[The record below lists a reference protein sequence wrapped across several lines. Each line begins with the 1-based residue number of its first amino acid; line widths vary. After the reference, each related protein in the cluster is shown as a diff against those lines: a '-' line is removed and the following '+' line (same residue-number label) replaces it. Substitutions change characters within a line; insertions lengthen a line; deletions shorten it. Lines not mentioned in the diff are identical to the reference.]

1 VLTLIRALADA
12 HTPASI
18 AQALVGAMPGLLQL
32 KLTVGGTA
40 WTLGPKETLKS
51 APAAAVESPADL
63 LPAHSRRPEA
73 IAARQAGAARLWTF
87 CPTPGSSLALALA
100 SRSTTSDATLVALV
114 SLALRHVEVVARVAE
129 LSRRAQRD
137 TTQLQQALAEVT
149 LPPGLV
155 AAGPAMRAVLFDLVP
170 LVARQP
176 TTVLLRG
183 ETGTGKEVIARRIH
197 AASNRANRPFLKVNC
212 GALPEQLVESALF
225 GHERGA
231 FTGANSRHLGLF
243 ERADGGTL
251 LLDEVAE
258 LPLAAQVKLLRVLQD
273 GDFERVG
280 GERTLHVD
288 VRILAATHRPLE
300 QLVAREAFRADLFYR
315 LNVFPITLPPLR
327 ERAEELAP
335 LTHAIVARLS
345 QRLNRPAPQLS
356 TAGLKRLQHHAW
368 PGNIRE
374 LENVLE
380 RALLLSPG
388 DTLVIPPLDAATAPT
403 PRLAT
408 AERLDDAL
416 RDAIQAALDA
426 CDGKV
431 FGPNGAAQRLGLKPT
446 TLQSKLKKLGLSSSR
461 AQSSS
466 PRRTS

>member
-1 VLTLIRALADA
+1 
-12 HTPASI
+12 
-18 AQALVGAMPGLLQL
+18 MPGLLRL
-32 KLTVGGTA
+32 NLTVGTTA
-40 WTLGPKETLKS
+40 WSSTRSGAIAS
-51 APAAAVESPADL
+51 APVTGADAPCDLEPAK
-63 LPAHSRRPEA
+63 SRRPDA
-73 IAARQAGAARLWTF
+73 IAARSAGAARLWTF
-87 CPTPGSSLALALA
+87 CPSPGTSVTLALA
-100 SRSTTSDATLVALV
+100 SKSTTADATIVALV
-114 SLALRHVEVVARVAE
+114 TSALRHVEVVARVAE

-137 TTQLQQALAEVT
+137 STHLQQALAEVT
-149 LPPGLV
+149 LPPELV
-155 AAGPAMRAVLFDLVP
+155 ATGPAMRTVLFDLVP

-212 GALPEQLVESALF
+212 GALPEQLVESVLF

-231 FTGANSRHLGLF
+231 FTGATARHLGLF

-258 LPLAAQVKLLRVLQD
+258 LPLPAQVKLLRVLQD
-273 GDFERVG
+273 GELERVG
-280 GERTLHVD
+280 GERTIHVD

-315 LNVFPITLPPLR
+315 LNVFPLTLPPLR
-327 ERAEELAP
+327 ERLEELPA
-335 LTHAIVARLS
+335 LAHAILSRLS
-345 QRLNRPAPQLS
+345 QRSSRRPPRLS
-356 TAGLKRLQHHAW
+356 PSGLKRLQHHPW

-388 DTLVIPPLDAATAPT
+388 DTLAIPPFDAPSVAAPR
-403 PRLAT
+403 PGT

-416 RDAIQAALDA
+416 RDAIRAALDA
-426 CDGKV
+426 CDGRV
-431 FGPNGAAQRLGLKPT
+431 FGPKGAALRLGLKPT
-446 TLQSKLKKLGLSSSR
+446 TLQSKMKKLGLSSSR
-461 AQSSS
+461 AQSWN